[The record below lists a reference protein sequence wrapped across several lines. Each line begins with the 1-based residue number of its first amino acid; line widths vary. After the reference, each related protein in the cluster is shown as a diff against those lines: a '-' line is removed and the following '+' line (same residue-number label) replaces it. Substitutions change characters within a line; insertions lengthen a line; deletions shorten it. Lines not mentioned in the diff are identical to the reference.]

1 MKIDR
6 RRFLKSAAIA
16 GAAAAAP
23 WTATQSVDAA
33 PGPGSLDFV
42 FFTDTHIEPELDAPL
57 GCDMCFTKIAGLKPA
72 FAIMGGDHGYDVNA
86 VNAERAGVVF
96 DLYKRAE
103 DKLKC
108 PVHHVIGNHDTFG
121 TNKSSSATPGEPG
134 YGKEMYVGRFGK
146 TYYSFEAKGYKFIVL
161 DSIYLTPDRNWE
173 ARIDEGQMLWLK
185 QELAD
190 AGPKTP
196 IVAAVHAPL
205 VSAFSTYSGEKE
217 SSPDKY
223 QLITVANAPDV
234 LATFAQ
240 HNVIAVLQGHLHV
253 NEIAEYKGTQYIT
266 GGAVCGNWWHGLRM
280 GFAEGFTVVS
290 LRGGKI
296 STRYETYGFKSVDPR
311 EKF

>member
-6 RRFLKSAAIA
+6 RGFLKSAAIA

-23 WTATQSVDAA
+23 WTAEPTEAA
-33 PGPGSLDFV
+33 TSPGSLDFV
-42 FFTDTHIEPELDAPL
+42 FFTDVHIEPELDAPL
-57 GCDMCFTKIAGLKPA
+57 GCDMCFAKIAKLKPE
-72 FAIMGGDHGYDVNA
+72 FAITGGDHVYDANA
-86 VNAERAGVVF
+86 VTAERAGVVF

-121 TNKSSSATPGEPG
+121 TNKSSSAKPGDPG
-134 YGKEMYVGRFGK
+134 YGKEMYVGRLGK
-146 TYYSFEAKGYKFIVL
+146 TYYSFEAKGYKFIML
-161 DSIYLTPDRNWE
+161 DSIQLTPDRNWE
-173 ARIDEGQMLWLK
+173 ARIDDPQMLWLR
-185 QELAD
+185 QELAA

-196 IVAAVHAPL
+196 IVAAVHVPL

-217 SSPDKY
+217 NCASNY
-223 QLITVANAPDV
+223 QTITVANAPDV
-234 LATFAQ
+234 LAAFAQ
-240 HNVIAVLQGHLHV
+240 HNVLAVLQGHLHV
-253 NEIAEYKGTQYIT
+253 NEISAYKGTQYIT
-266 GGAVCGNWWHGLRM
+266 SGAVCANWWHGSRM

-296 STRYETYGFKSVDPR
+296 STRYETYGFKSLDPR

>member
-1 MKIDR
+1 MRIDR

-16 GAAAAAP
+16 GAAVAAP
-23 WTATQSVDAA
+23 WTSGSTEAA
-33 PGPGSLDFV
+33 ADPGSLDFV
-42 FFTDTHIEPELDAPL
+42 FFTDAHIEPELNAPL
-57 GCDMCFTKIAGLKPA
+57 GCDMCFAKVARLKPE
-72 FAIMGGDHGYDVNA
+72 FAIMGGDHVYDANA
-86 VNAERAGVVF
+86 VTAARAGEVF
-96 DLYKRAE
+96 DLYRRAE

-121 TNKSSSATPGEPG
+121 NHKSSSAKPGDPG
-134 YGKEMYVGRFGK
+134 YGKDMYVGRLGK
-146 TYYSFEAKGYKFIVL
+146 TYYSFEVKGYKFIVL
-161 DSIYLTPDRNWE
+161 DSIQLTPDRSWE
-173 ARIDEGQMLWLK
+173 ARIDDPQMLWLK

-217 SSPDKY
+217 NCGGNY
-223 QLITVANAPDV
+223 QTITVANAPDV
-234 LATFAQ
+234 LAAFAQ
-240 HNVIAVLQGHLHV
+240 HNVLAVLQGHLHV
-253 NEIAEYKGTQYIT
+253 NEISEYRGTQYVT
-266 GGAVCGNWWHGLRM
+266 SGAVCGNWWHGPRM

-296 STRYETYGFKSVDPR
+296 STRYETYGFKSLDPR